1 MVRNSKATLKHPAY
15 QSTASIATMIQNLSG
30 IAQRQ
35 QDIVRKKTRLTWT
48 AVVAFAGA
56 FGSFFVAGLIPPL
69 GAVLIVVCLGYGIYA
84 VIGVNHQGKIELVK
98 YRYALL
104 ARLLKVFD
112 RDMQNSSPVS
122 VVAVFSK
129 PDQPHKKQD
138 TIPHPTRQKWK
149 LDRFCDRWLDL
160 KGRFLDGSRFDLS
173 VTEFYQKAYGWKRGR
188 SGKSKYKTKSK
199 SKGWEVALTLKYSAR
214 KYGATQVLQQEI
226 QDAIQLPSQAVL
238 KGLKVTPKSIQLVVK
253 VRPNASSPTDEI
265 NEAEL
270 YRTITMMFLSLYQVL
285 NLAKLLS
292 RPKGA

>member
-1 MVRNSKATLKHPAY
+1 MVRTSKETLKHPAY

-35 QDIVRKKTRLTWT
+35 QDIIRTKQRFTWT
-48 AVVAFAGA
+48 AIAAFTGV
-56 FGSFFVAGLIPPL
+56 FVSIFITVLIPSL
-69 GAVLIVVCLGYGIYA
+69 GGLLIVACLGYAIYA
-84 VIGVNHQGKIELVK
+84 VIGANHQGKMELVK

-104 ARLLKVFD
+104 ARLLKALD
-112 RDMQNSSPVS
+112 RDIQNSHNVS

-138 TIPHPTRQKWK
+138 TIPHPTRPKWK

-160 KGRFLDGSRFDLS
+160 KGRFLDGTRFHLS
-173 VTEFYQKAYGWKRGR
+173 VTEFYQKAYGWKNGS
-188 SGKSKYKTKSK
+188 SGKSKYKTKAK
-199 SKGWEVALTLKYSAR
+199 SKGWEVAIVLNYSTR
-214 KYGATQVLQQEI
+214 KYGATQVLKQEI

-265 NEAEL
+265 YEAEL